1 MISTS
6 LLTAGLARY
15 DIRNEVLDYI
25 IFRRTLGMH
34 DIHRYIPY
42 ILYLE
47 EVDHQIIHYHNVIPF
62 HDHRFYMLV
71 PTSSH
76 LDKKS
81 LVLMM
86 RCLCE
91 MHLIIVVAKDI
102 V

>member
-42 ILYLE
+42 ILYQE

-71 PTSSH
+71 PTSSR

-81 LVLMM
+81 LVLM